1 MNFSLHDQAAEENF
15 DLSVLAT
22 LEIDI
27 IPHLGSDPRIPDNA
41 ISSFGKVLERAS
53 MISAEENVE
62 ETDNLEDPKDANGH
76 AEGRSRQ
83 PPIVPRERFSYWCLD
98 LLFLIC
104 SDVAKGFASVIS
116 FFLQEVLTST
126 F

>member
-1 MNFSLHDQAAEENF
+1 MIDQAAEENF

-27 IPHLGSDPRIPDNA
+27 IPHLGSDIRIPDDV
-41 ISSFGKVLERAS
+41 ISGFGKTLERAS
-53 MISAEENVE
+53 MVRAEEEDAEDAPAEDSKNV
-62 ETDNLEDPKDANGH
+62 NGH

-104 SDVAKGFASVIS
+104 SDVAKGIFNSVFI
-116 FFLQEVLTST
+116 FVRLEIWRY
-126 F
+126 